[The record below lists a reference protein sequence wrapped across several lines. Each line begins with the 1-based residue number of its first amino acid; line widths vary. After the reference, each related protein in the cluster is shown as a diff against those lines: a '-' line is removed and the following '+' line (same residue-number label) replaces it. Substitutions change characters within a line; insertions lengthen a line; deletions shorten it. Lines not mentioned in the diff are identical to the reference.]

1 MPLLVDNISLS
12 PNRFVYT
19 QLACSRLLAEW
30 GRSES
35 ERQVKSW
42 RGGKKEKGKRK
53 GERASA
59 AAALPSFLRLYFR
72 VCAFSI
78 QRTRLSRSLE
88 QANTQSKRPY
98 LFLDLR
104 LSNHSCCK
112 SSNRNLFSLKL
123 YTHFCAK
130 IFFIKACNLCI
141 LTYLKMISRY
151 LEQLPASLRKQTA
164 SLAKFLSFAVD
175 ER

>member
-1 MPLLVDNISLS
+1 MLLLVDNLSLS

-35 ERQVKSW
+35 KRQVKSW
-42 RGGKKEKGKRK
+42 RGGKKEKGREREPLPPLLSPVSFGYIFLFVLSQSSGPDYLGAWNRLIRK
-53 GERASA
+53 ANDRTFSSIFVFRITRAAS
-59 AAALPSFLRLYFR
+59 PVIEIS
-72 VCAFSI
+72 
-78 QRTRLSRSLE
+78 
-88 QANTQSKRPY
+88 
-98 LFLDLR
+98 
-104 LSNHSCCK
+104 
-112 SSNRNLFSLKL
+112 SLKL

>member
-1 MPLLVDNISLS
+1 MLLLVDNLSLS

-35 ERQVKSW
+35 KRQVKSW
-42 RGGKKEKGKRK
+42 RGGKKEKGRERQPLPPLLSPVSFGYIFVFVLSQFSGPDYLGAWNRLTRK
-53 GERASA
+53 ANDRTFSSIFVFRITRAAS
-59 AAALPSFLRLYFR
+59 PVIEISS
-72 VCAFSI
+72 V
-78 QRTRLSRSLE
+78 
-88 QANTQSKRPY
+88 
-98 LFLDLR
+98 
-104 LSNHSCCK
+104 SNFIHISVPK
-112 SSNRNLFSLKL
+112 F
-123 YTHFCAK
+123 
-130 IFFIKACNLCI
+130 FFIKACNLCI